1 MPPLPTWTLPL
12 LSKTTPMVVVPLAKL
27 VANVPALSKAVL
39 PVSVIIEL
47 ATSSLKVAPA
57 ELTMV
62 PPPTVGASGSYPD
75 RYSHS
80 PN

>member
-27 VANVPALSKAVL
+27 VVNVPALSKTVL
-39 PVSVIIEL
+39 PVSLNIEL
-47 ATSSLKVAPA
+47 ATSSLKVAPV

-62 PPPTVGASGSYPD
+62 PPPTVGASGSYP
-75 RYSHS
+75 R
-80 PN
+80 